1 VLHSSKLIGTRL
13 CENVINF
20 RFELLEKKLIVFTQS
35 ALKREDFKKTEDVFN
50 RVMNRDNIAVAC
62 LLRHKQDGYRVI
74 VANAHIHWDPAF
86 SDVKLVQVAM
96 LMEEL
101 EDLTNKWSKR
111 EKSASEGAKIP
122 LVICG
127 DFNSIPDSG
136 VYEYMSRAIIDCSH
150 PEFQS
155 HRYGKFTE
163 VGMTH
168 LFGLRSAYAQG
179 PGGKEILPF
188 TNYTPGFQGV
198 IDYIWY
204 GTSTLSVEAVMDG
217 PEAAYIENVVGF
229 PDPHFPSEYSPKCD
243 VLTIVILLFL
253 QNYV

>member
-1 VLHSSKLIGTRL
+1 MKFTKLTVVQLSTKLIGTIPTL
-13 CENVINF
+13 TKINHS
-20 RFELLEKKLIVFTQS
+20 FELLEKKLIVFTSS

-74 VANAHIHWDPAF
+74 VANAHVHWDPAF

-96 LMEEL
+96 LMDEL
-101 EDLTNKWSKR
+101 DQLATTWAKR
-111 EKSASEGAKIP
+111 KDEKISYPDGTKIP
-122 LVICG
+122 IVVCG

-136 VYEYMSRAIIDCSH
+136 VYEYMSRGTIHSSH
-150 PEFQS
+150 SDFQS

-163 VGMTH
+163 VGMSH
-168 LFGLRSAYAQG
+168 SFNLRSAYAQG
-179 PGGKEILPF
+179 HNGKELLPF

-204 GTSTLSVEAVMDG
+204 GTSALSVEAVMEQ
-217 PEAAYIENVVGF
+217 PEAAYTENVVGF
-229 PDPHFPSEYSPKCD
+229 PDPHFPSE
-243 VLTIVILLFL
+243 
-253 QNYV
+253 

>member
-1 VLHSSKLIGTRL
+1 
-13 CENVINF
+13 
-20 RFELLEKKLIVFTQS
+20 LIVFTQS

-50 RVMNRDNIAVAC
+50 RVMNRDDIAVAC
-62 LLRHKQDGYRVI
+62 LLRHKQDGYRII
-74 VANAHIHWDPAF
+74 VANAHIFWDPAF

-111 EKSASEGAKIP
+111 EKSATEGAKIP
-122 LVICG
+122 IVICG

-136 VYEYMSRAIIDCSH
+136 VYEYMSRGTVDSSH
-150 PEFQS
+150 PDFRS

-168 LFGLRSAYAQG
+168 PFGLRSSYAQSS
-179 PGGKEILPF
+179 GGKELLPF

-229 PDPHFPSEYSPKCD
+229 PDPHFPSESSLQNLT
-243 VLTIVILLFL
+243 VLTVVILLFL